1 MDSIT
6 VFCMAK
12 PEGTAV
18 SIDRLS
24 DGERMRA
31 QRLRRAQDR
40 QLFVAAHAL
49 LGYALRRLGADA
61 ALVAAG
67 ASGKPFIA
75 GGGEEPPPFFNLSYC
90 SGMAV
95 CAVSRTRQVGVD
107 VERVD
112 AAGAGDAAEIAFC
125 AAEREWIADDPFR
138 FVQLWTMKEALFKLE
153 GVAWSEAWKQRSI
166 LAAVTG
172 KGASDGPTWQRRLG
186 SEHLAALACSGDIPA
201 AVAWIWVGGAEL
213 TA

>member
-1 MDSIT
+1 MRKSPSANSMDSIT

-112 AAGAGDAAEIAFC
+112 AAGAGDA
-125 AAEREWIADDPFR
+125 DDPFR